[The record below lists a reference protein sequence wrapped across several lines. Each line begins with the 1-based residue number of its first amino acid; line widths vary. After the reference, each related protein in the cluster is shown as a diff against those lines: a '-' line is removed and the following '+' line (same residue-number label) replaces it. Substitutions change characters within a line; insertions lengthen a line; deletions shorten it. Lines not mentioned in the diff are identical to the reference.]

1 MHSVTG
7 FESKRAQ
14 ARDKLQ
20 GESMSDGLKLVID
33 QYSDLLIQVLEIKG
47 ADNQKVLADVL
58 FSIADTDALIDQG
71 LLR

>member
-1 MHSVTG
+1 VTG
-7 FESKRAQ
+7 FQSKRAQ

-33 QYSDLLIQVLEIKG
+33 QYSDLLIQVLEIK
-47 ADNQKVLADVL
+47 DNQKVLADVL
-58 FSIADTDALIDQG
+58 FSMADTDALIDQG

>member
-1 MHSVTG
+1 MTG
-7 FESKRAQ
+7 FQSKRAQ

-33 QYSDLLIQVLEIKG
+33 QYSDLLIRVLEIK
-47 ADNQKVLADVL
+47 DNQEVLADVL
-58 FSIADTDALIDQG
+58 FSMADTDALIDQG

>member
-1 MHSVTG
+1 
-7 FESKRAQ
+7 
-14 ARDKLQ
+14 
-20 GESMSDGLKLVID
+20 MSDGLKLVID

-58 FSIADTDALIDQG
+58 FSMADTDALIDQG

>member
-1 MHSVTG
+1 MTG

-33 QYSDLLIQVLEIKG
+33 QYGDLLIQVLEIKG

>member
-1 MHSVTG
+1 VTG
-7 FESKRAQ
+7 FQSKRAS

-33 QYSDLLIQVLEIKG
+33 QYSDLLIRVLEIK
-47 ADNQKVLADVL
+47 DNQEVLADVL
-58 FSIADTDALIDQG
+58 FSMADTDALIDQG

>member
-1 MHSVTG
+1 MTG

-33 QYSDLLIQVLEIKG
+33 QYGDLLIQVLEIKG

-58 FSIADTDALIDQG
+58 YSMADTDALIDQG

>member
-1 MHSVTG
+1 VTG
-7 FESKRAQ
+7 FQSKRAQ

-33 QYSDLLIQVLEIKG
+33 QYSDLLIRVLEIK
-47 ADNQKVLADVL
+47 DNQEVLADVL
-58 FSIADTDALIDQG
+58 FSMADTDALIDQG

>member
-1 MHSVTG
+1 MTG

-58 FSIADTDALIDQG
+58 YSMADTDALIDQG

>member
-1 MHSVTG
+1 VTG
-7 FESKRAQ
+7 FQSKRAQ

>member
-1 MHSVTG
+1 MTG

-20 GESMSDGLKLVID
+20 GESMSNGLKLVID

-58 FSIADTDALIDQG
+58 YSMADTDALIDQG

>member
-1 MHSVTG
+1 MTG

>member
-1 MHSVTG
+1 MTG
-7 FESKRAQ
+7 FESKRAS

-20 GESMSDGLKLVID
+20 GESMSNGLKLVID

-58 FSIADTDALIDQG
+58 YSMADTDALIDQG

>member
-1 MHSVTG
+1 MTG
-7 FESKRAQ
+7 FQSKRAQ

>member
-1 MHSVTG
+1 MTG
-7 FESKRAQ
+7 FQSKRAQ

-33 QYSDLLIQVLEIKG
+33 QYSDLLIRVLEIKG

>member
-1 MHSVTG
+1 VTG
-7 FESKRAQ
+7 FQSKRAQ

-33 QYSDLLIQVLEIKG
+33 QYSDLLIRVLEIKG